1 MNLLKNVGAT
11 ALVTIALSTYA
22 VAETTVTLP
31 DVNAEVYGK
40 LSYMGYYNE
49 DTSGNGVWKSGNNA
63 SRVGI
68 SISEAGDMNAFGK
81 IEVGVNVDDA
91 GSDTFSSRLAYL
103 GVDSPLGAISVGRQN
118 SVFTGVTGATDVFNV
133 YGSNADNNQGSRLSN
148 TLVYSTSMGP
158 ASVSTLVQM
167 DGKDTNKDIDI
178 YESAVGF
185 AISGVDVNAGYSKNA
200 NTEVDYM
207 AVSGSMDVGPAAV
220 TGMYNIKDDNGT
232 ETKGY
237 ELVASVGD
245 ISVGYGEIIDGD
257 TYITAG
263 IDKAITGAFSV
274 YAEYQLEQNV
284 TANQEDQNN
293 YAVGAK
299 VTF

>member
-1 MNLLKNVGAT
+1 MYKRQ
-11 ALVTIALSTYA
+11 
-22 VAETTVTLP
+22 
-31 DVNAEVYGK
+31 
-40 LSYMGYYNE
+40 
-49 DTSGNGVWKSGNNA
+49 NNA

-68 SISEAGDMNAFGK
+68 EISEAGDMNAFGK

-167 DGKDTNKDIDI
+167 DGSDSNNDIDI
-178 YESAVGF
+178 IETAVGF
-185 AISGVDVNAGYSKNA
+185 TVSVVDVNAGYSKNE

-207 AVSGSMDVGPAAV
+207 AVAGSMDLGPAAV

-245 ISVGYGEIIDGD
+245 ISVGYGEVVDGD

-263 IDKAITGAFSV
+263 IDKALTGAFSV

-284 TANQEDQNN
+284 SSSEEDQNN

>member
-1 MNLLKNVGAT
+1 
-11 ALVTIALSTYA
+11 
-22 VAETTVTLP
+22 
-31 DVNAEVYGK
+31 
-40 LSYMGYYNE
+40 
-49 DTSGNGVWKSGNNA
+49 
-63 SRVGI
+63 
-68 SISEAGDMNAFGK
+68 MNAFGK

-91 GSDTFSSRLAYL
+91 GNDTFSSRLAYL

-178 YESAVGF
+178 YETAVGF
-185 AISGVDVNAGYSKNA
+185 AISGVDVNAGYSKNE